1 MIEEKL
7 KKNFILSTVLLSV
20 LLLGT
25 LTSFDFVSAQA
36 CPSMT
41 TVSGTTVTFVGE
53 LTDMGGDTTTSV
65 WFDYGQTITY
75 GQKTTERV
83 VTQAGIYCITVSGL
97 SPCTTYHYRAVAQNS
112 AGTSYGEDKIFTT
125 TCSPTVDLKANNS
138 DGPITIAYGSSATLS
153 WNSTNANSCSAS
165 GGWSGSKSLSGS
177 ESTGNLT
184 SSKIY
189 TLTCT
194 GSGGSSSDN
203 VTVNVSPPFSPQT
216 NLNLRKIVQNL
227 SRPNGTDTD
236 NNALVGETLR
246 YTLIYTNN
254 GNTTVNN
261 VKIIDELPSYT
272 SLVSLSSYGDY
283 SSSAN
288 KISWNIG
295 SLVADGNRSGSVS
308 YEVKVSTVSVS
319 GTIIFNSGLAKAD
332 GISDVYSNETKT
344 LVSLPIVKGAA
355 VKAVT
360 GGNPIKNLIGSM
372 MVSGLSIFVIW
383 LILKYF
389 GFFTKLRLNFCIYKI
404 RLINYLT
411 K

>member
-1 MIEEKL
+1 MIS
-7 KKNFILSTVLLSV
+7 KKTNYILLVAVSLGVAGLLNFALAAFAL
-20 LLLGT
+20 
-25 LTSFDFVSAQA
+25 AQS
-36 CPSMT
+36 CPSVT
-41 TVSGTTVTFVGE
+41 TVTGTTVNFVGE
-53 LTDMGGDTTTSV
+53 VTDMGGDATVTT
-65 WFDYGQTITY
+65 WFEYGQTTNY
-75 GQKTTERV
+75 GQTSPQKILSQT
-83 VTQAGIYCITVSGL
+83 GLYCITVSNFN
-97 SPCTTYHYRAVAQNS
+97 SCTTYHYRAVAQNS